1 MVRVSPRQ
9 HGFSLIEVL
18 VAFMILAMALTV
30 IFRIFA
36 GGLRNVSLSQDY
48 ARAELLAES
57 QMSAVGLDEPL
68 QAGVT
73 GGDWGERFNWERT
86 IDEYQPWSDRRRLN
100 AEVRAYRITVKVSWQ
115 HSGGHSEVVLSSVRL
130 NSVDPLQRRI

>member
-1 MVRVSPRQ
+1 
-9 HGFSLIEVL
+9 
-18 VAFMILAMALTV
+18 MILAMALTV
-30 IFRIFA
+30 VFRIFA

-73 GGDWGERFNWERT
+73 GGDWGERFNWERS
-86 IDEYQPWSDRRRLN
+86 IDEYQPWPDNRRKLN
-100 AEVRAYRITVKVSWQ
+100 AAVRAYRITVKVSWR
-115 HSGGHSEVVLSSVRL
+115 HSGGTSEVVLSSVRL
-130 NSVDPLQRRI
+130 DPVDPLQRKI